1 MVMMCLLKVSMEYCT
16 HPMSR
21 AVQLNRI
28 VFQVFY
34 FAPLSISSSE
44 LFDFFVLTRAADE
57 GNVEVLKFLA
67 EQGRINP
74 CHQFA
79 MT

>member
-16 HPMSR
+16 HLMGR

-28 VFQVFY
+28 VFQVCY
-34 FAPLSISSSE
+34 FASFSISCSE
-44 LFDFFVLTRAADE
+44 LFDFFVLTRAAVK
-57 GNVEVLKFLA
+57 GNVDVLKFLA

-74 CHQFA
+74 CHQLA